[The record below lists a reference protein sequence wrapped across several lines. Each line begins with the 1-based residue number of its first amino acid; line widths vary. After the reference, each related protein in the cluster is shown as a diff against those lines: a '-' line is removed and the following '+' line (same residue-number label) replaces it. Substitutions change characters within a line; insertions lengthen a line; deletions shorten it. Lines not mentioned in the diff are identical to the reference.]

1 MFLIEI
7 VQKTENVARTDTR
20 FRAAYN
26 QTLTSLADL
35 APGSSLPSELK
46 LATDLKVS
54 RTVVRSV
61 LQRLAASGIVRI
73 DGRKKPLLRRT
84 TSADFLPEPDEYTSL
99 SQLEGQFLD
108 WVLRFDVP
116 AETPLNVAQLAKQFT
131 VPPHQLQEF
140 LASLGHFG
148 LVERR
153 QRGGWLLL
161 GFTLDYAMELSD
173 FRMLLEV
180 NAVRAAC
187 ALPDTHPFWAA
198 LEDLD
203 QQHLNLLARIDTDF
217 RDFSPLDEKFHVAIN
232 SVVKN
237 RFVTHFQKV
246 ISLIF
251 HYHYQWDKSSQRDRN
266 RAAIGEHRQI
276 ITAVR
281 ARDPDQAQAA
291 MQAHLATSKKTLI
304 ASFRVNRLG

>member
-1 MFLIEI
+1 M
-7 VQKTENVARTDTR
+7 QKTKSVARTDIR

-26 QTLTSLADL
+26 QTLTSLAEL
-35 APGSSLPSELK
+35 APGASLPSELK
-46 LATDLKVS
+46 LAEELKVS

-61 LQRLAASGIVRI
+61 LQRLVASGIVQLE
-73 DGRKKPLLRRT
+73 GRAKPLLRAT
-84 TSADFLPEPDEYTSL
+84 TSADFLPEPDEYASL
-99 SQLEGQFLD
+99 SELEGRFLD

-116 AETPLNVAQLAKQFT
+116 AETPLNVAQLAKQFS
-131 VPPHQLQEF
+131 VPPHLLQEF
-140 LASLGHFG
+140 LASLSHFG

-153 QRGGWLLL
+153 QRGGWRLL

-173 FRMLLEV
+173 LRMLLEV

-187 ALPDTHPFWAA
+187 ALPEDHPLWAA

-203 QQHLNLLARIDTDF
+203 QRHLHLLSRIDTDF
-217 RDFSPLDEKFHVAIN
+217 RDFSRLDEKFHSTLN

-237 RFVTHFQKV
+237 RFVSHFQRV

-251 HYHYQWDKSSQRDRN
+251 HYHYQWDKSFQRDRN
-266 RAAIGEHRQI
+266 RAAIGEHRLI
-276 ITAVR
+276 IAAVR
-281 ARDPDQAQAA
+281 ERDADQAQAA

-304 ASFRVNRLG
+304 SSFRVNRLG

>member
-1 MFLIEI
+1 M
-7 VQKTENVARTDTR
+7 ARTDTR

-26 QTLTSLADL
+26 QTIADLMDL
-35 APGSSLPSELK
+35 APGAHLPSELT
-46 LATDLKVS
+46 LAAALKVS

-61 LQRLAASGIVRI
+61 LNRLAASGII
-73 DGRKKPLLRRT
+73 LLDGRTKSLLRPAT
-84 TSADFLPEPDEYTSL
+84 AADFLPEPEEHLSL
-99 SQLEGQFLD
+99 AELEGRFLD

-116 AETPLNVAQLAKQFT
+116 ADTTLNVAQLAKQFS

-153 QRGGWLLL
+153 QRGGWRLL
-161 GFTLDYAMELSD
+161 GFTIDYAMELSD
-173 FRMLLEV
+173 LRMLLEA

-187 ALPDTHPFWAA
+187 ALPQDHPFWTS
-198 LEDLD
+198 LDDLD
-203 QQHLNLLARIDTDF
+203 RQHLDLLDRIDTDF
-217 RDFSPLDEKFHVAIN
+217 RDFSKLDETFHATLN
-232 SVVKN
+232 AVVKN

-251 HYHYQWDKSSQRDRN
+251 HYHFQWDKSSQRDRN

-276 ITAVR
+276 IQAIR
-281 ARDPDQAQAA
+281 ARDPDLAQAA
-291 MQAHLATSKKTLI
+291 MLTHLATSKKTLV